1 MNPEETNKDGPVL
14 PLPSMLTW
22 EEMESG
28 LNGQLPF
35 PSMLELPSHAERAFL
50 SLARSWA
57 QLYAQLPPDA
67 PPPRVLDL
75 MALSALVL
83 AFDCK
88 ENFTD
93 VASHEIQTNISLC
106 SNHGIHGWLDRM
118 VWSFMQ
124 VRHVSNL
131 HECSQMDQLLANL
144 NHHNS
149 AIRIWMME
157 IAWMLRT
164 RLPREKVL
172 PLLLENVA
180 STLLGVEEAWGLAA
194 VLFEDRAAF
203 LEAANEWS
211 PENDFN
217 DQYAERVEQLKDKT
231 FACQAPFWKLEA
243 TIYRSISQTLCE
255 ENKKP

>member
-1 MNPEETNKDGPVL
+1 MSTEETNKNGLLLPLPPMLSWQEVESGLDGQL
-14 PLPSMLTW
+14 PLPSIV
-22 EEMESG
+22 ER
-28 LNGQLPF
+28 
-35 PSMLELPSHAERAFL
+35 PSHAEKAFL
-50 SLARSWA
+50 SLARTWA
-57 QLYAQLPPDA
+57 QQYTPLPKNH
-67 PPPRVLDL
+67 PPSRDLDL

-83 AFDCK
+83 AFDSK

-93 VASHEIQTNISLC
+93 IAHQEIQNNISLC
-106 SNHGIHGWLDRM
+106 NNHGSIGWMDSIL
-118 VWSFMQ
+118 WSLMQ
-124 VRHVSNL
+124 VRHKSNL
-131 HECSQMDQLLANL
+131 HECSQMDQLVANL

-157 IAWMLRT
+157 IAWIMRT
-164 RLPREKVL
+164 RLPRDRVL

-180 STLLGVEEAWGLAA
+180 STLGGVDKAWGLAA

-203 LEAANEWS
+203 LKAANNWS

-243 TIYRSISQTLCE
+243 TIYRQLSQTLCE
-255 ENKKP
+255 APTKV